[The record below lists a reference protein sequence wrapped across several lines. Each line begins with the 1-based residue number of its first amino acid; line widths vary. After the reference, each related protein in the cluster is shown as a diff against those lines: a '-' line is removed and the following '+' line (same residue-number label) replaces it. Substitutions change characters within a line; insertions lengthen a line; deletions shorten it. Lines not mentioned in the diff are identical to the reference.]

1 MNNKAWVVTIEVDES
16 REDYF
21 ITLPPEIL
29 ETLGWDEGDELEF
42 IDNGNGTF
50 TIEKRKEA

>member
-1 MNNKAWVVTIEVDES
+1 MTNKTWVVTIEVDES

-42 IDNGNGTF
+42 IDNGNGTL